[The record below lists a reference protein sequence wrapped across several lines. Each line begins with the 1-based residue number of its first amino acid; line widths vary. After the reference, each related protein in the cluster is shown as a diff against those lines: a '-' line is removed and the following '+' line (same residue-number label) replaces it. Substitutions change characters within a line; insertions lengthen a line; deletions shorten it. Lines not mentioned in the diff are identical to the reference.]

1 SGTTDSCGSGVTPAN
16 ASTQCSSINA
26 AFAWD
31 HGYYAPEIDIT
42 WLGMVGPGI
51 ANHGLD
57 GPPPS
62 TVRDPSQTVPE
73 SSQVGTWS
81 DHTDIRPTMLALLGL
96 DDSYVDDGR
105 VLTEAL
111 TVTPGHTD
119 DPRYQPLAVCYKQL
133 NSCVG
138 RFGTAA
144 LVGDTAAL
152 VSGRPSDASQY
163 TAFVTSLTTL
173 GAQRDALAT
182 AIKQDLDA
190 AAFGSGLSA
199 DADSELEQCNA
210 LIERVEALAA
220 AQPTTTTT
228 TSTTSTTTM
237 ASTTTTSTTTTTTAA
252 ASTTTQPTSTTTLPQ
267 CQTPA

>member
-1 SGTTDSCGSGVTPAN
+1 M
-16 ASTQCSSINA
+16 QCSSINTG
-26 AFAWD
+26 FAWN

-51 ANHGLD
+51 ANLGLD
-57 GPPPS
+57 GPPPT

-81 DHTDIRPTMLALLGL
+81 DHADIRPTMLALLGL
-96 DDSYVDDGR
+96 EDSYIDDGR

-111 TVTPGHTD
+111 SMTPGHTD
-119 DPRYQPLAVCYKQL
+119 DPRYQPLAACYKQL

-152 VSGRPSDASQY
+152 VSGSPGDDSAY
-163 TAFVTSLTTL
+163 GAFVASLTTL

-182 AIKQDLDA
+182 AIKEDLDA

-199 DADSELEQCNA
+199 DADSELAQCND
-210 LIERVEALAA
+210 LIEQAESLAA

-228 TSTTSTTTM
+228 MTTS
-237 ASTTTTSTTTTTTAA
+237 STTTTTV
-252 ASTTTQPTSTTTLPQ
+252 STTTQPTSTTT
-267 CQTPA
+267 TTT